1 MGIEGRPPTTTT
13 HYTGKTMISYTKISL
28 LVLVASIADCY
39 VLPSTDYDQDTL
51 LLLNE
56 LLDGTDQVNS
66 HRSSEDY
73 VDYSEPLNTVELVP
87 TDEEIVEA
95 LLKQIENPAQS
106 EALYEELMKSQARPS
121 EHDINNDNEDLK
133 HQLHNLAE
141 VAHPEIRKH
150 SILKQRRKRSIPP
163 FISQELTSK
172 NHIKNI

>member
-95 LLKQIENPAQS
+95 LLKQIGNPAQS

-121 EHDINNDNEDLK
+121 EHDINNDDNEDLK

-141 VAHPEIRKH
+141 VVHPEIRKH

-163 FISQELTSK
+163 F
-172 NHIKNI
+172 